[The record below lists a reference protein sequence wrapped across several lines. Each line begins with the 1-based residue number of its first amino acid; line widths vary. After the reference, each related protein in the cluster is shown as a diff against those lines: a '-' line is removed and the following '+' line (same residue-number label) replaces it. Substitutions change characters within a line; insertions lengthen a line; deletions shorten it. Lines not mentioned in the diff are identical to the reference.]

1 MNKSGKMLSSKG
13 KSKTQLMQSFNQY
26 LLSSYYVLGI
36 ILMLMT
42 QKWTKQTEVLASMEF
57 TC

>member
-1 MNKSGKMLSSKG
+1 MNKSGKMLSNKG
-13 KSKTQLMQSFNQY
+13 KSETQLMQSFNQY
-26 LLSSYYVLGI
+26 LLSTYYVLGI

-42 QKWTKQTEVLASMEF
+42 QKWTKQIEVLAFMEF